1 MSDLTLQNE
10 GIVRDFIRRIQTTRR
25 EMDLPYDALIK
36 TSIYSSS
43 NRLINALNDFKDL
56 FMRETLTKNLLIR
69 KKPIENAKKWDFIAF
84 EEKIEFDLEIK
95 QL

>member
-1 MSDLTLQNE
+1 MQ
-10 GIVRDFIRRIQTTRR
+10 
-25 EMDLPYDALIK
+25 
-36 TSIYSSS
+36 
-43 NRLINALNDFKDL
+43 
-56 FMRETLTKNLLIR
+56 ETLTKNLLIR